1 MKVLSIHLFLCLAI
15 STLFAACSG
24 SSGESDANHSEP
36 EVTVPENPLDVSPLL
51 IGESVPDISLPNHQG
66 EMRVLIADTTSLT
79 LLIFYRGGWCPYC
92 SAELAEIAAIEQ
104 QITDMGVNIVG
115 ISPDRPEY
123 LQSTMDENQSIG
135 YTLLSDSQ
143 MEASN
148 AFGIAFRVDDDTFQR
163 YKSNGLDLEE
173 RSGET
178 HRQLPVPAVF
188 LAGGNGVIQFQYV
201 DPDYTQR
208 INKEMLLAAI
218 EAVNENSQTSQ

>member
-1 MKVLSIHLFLCLAI
+1 MNVKALYLTLLFTSLTLI
-15 STLFAACSG
+15 SACSG
-24 SSGESDANHSEP
+24 PSGESATIPTDSS
-36 EVTVPENPLDVSPLL
+36 VPEDPLKVTPLL
-51 IGESVPDISLPNHQG
+51 IGETIPDLTLPNHRG
-66 EMRVLIADTTSLT
+66 ENTGLTADTTSLT

-104 QITDMGVNIVG
+104 QIKDMGVNIVG

-123 LQSTMDENQSIG
+123 LQSTMDDNQSIG

-143 MEASN
+143 MEISR
-148 AFGIAFRVDDDTFQR
+148 AFGIAFRVDEDTFQR
-163 YKSNGLDLEE
+163 YKANGLDLEE

-188 LAGGNGVIQFQYV
+188 LADGNGIIQFQYV

-208 INKEMLLAAI
+208 INKEVLLAAI
-218 EAVNENSQTSQ
+218 EAVIDEEQR